1 MFAYYEELH
10 LSFPLNLHLLYTF
23 HSFTSVHT
31 FIPSTL
37 KTENPAPNNDNA
49 IATLCSFDCLI
60 NLTHKESE
68 CEYELSP
75 ELLRLVEQ
83 EAK

>member
-1 MFAYYEELH
+1 M
-10 LSFPLNLHLLYTF
+10 
-23 HSFTSVHT
+23 HT
-31 FIPSTL
+31 FIIPSTL
-37 KTENPAPNNDNA
+37 KTENLAPNNDNA
-49 IATLCSFDCLI
+49 ITTLCNFVCLI

-83 EAK
+83 EAKQIQSHDPFFEGIERS